1 MSVLYAKSGD
11 VEAGIHELSAD
22 DRADSHAYNLRGQRL
37 SGHAQG
43 LMVKQGRKYFSR

>member
-22 DRADSHAYNLRGQRL
+22 GPAYNLQGQRL